1 MRETRIDGG
10 EKGKM
15 PGLLSRLLG
24 QKRRTSNREG
34 KLWGALKKAWKG
46 YKIAKAKNEPDK
58 AAKYALAINELQA
71 ELDLDITRFKELEDF
86 YRELE
91 REED

>member
-1 MRETRIDGG
+1 
-10 EKGKM
+10 M

-24 QKRRTSNREG
+24 RKRRASTREG
-34 KLWGALKKAWKG
+34 RLWGALKKAWKG

-58 AAKYALAINELQA
+58 AEKYALIINQLQA
-71 ELDLDITRFKELEDF
+71 ELDLDITRFSELEDL

-91 REED
+91 MEED

>member
-1 MRETRIDGG
+1 MSE
-10 EKGKM
+10 
-15 PGLLSRLLG
+15 LLSRLLG
-24 QKRRTSNREG
+24 QKRRTSDREG

-46 YKIAKAKNEPDK
+46 YKITKVKNEPDN

-71 ELDLDITRFKELEDF
+71 KLDLDITRFRELEDF
-86 YRELE
+86 YKELE

>member
-1 MRETRIDGG
+1 V
-10 EKGKM
+10 KGKM

-24 QKRRTSNREG
+24 RKRRTSNREG

-71 ELDLDITRFKELEDF
+71 ELDLDITRFRELEDF